1 MIDSPAGLTLADY
14 LAEHDRLP
22 LGEGL
27 AILDGLLQLVGGMHR
42 ENVADGAIHPA
53 RVVSAGPGK
62 VALIPA
68 AEAKPY
74 PEAEAYLSPQQ
85 RKGEPADPRADVYAI
100 GVLAYRTL
108 MGVLPYSAGED
119 PLDPHAYLP
128 NLTDRVRRTL
138 TIAVQKNLTER
149 FGDALTFRAALR
161 GESDLALAS
170 PTLRW
175 AVPEGIPEGD
185 EGAAEEFAEA
195 EPTIEDLEDERG
207 GTGGW

>member
-1 MIDSPAGLTLADY
+1 MSDGSAGLTLADY
-14 LAEHDRLP
+14 LAEHERLP

-27 AILDGLLQLVGGMHR
+27 AIMDALLELVGEMHR
-42 ENVADGAIHPA
+42 ANTADGAISPA
-53 RVVSAGPGK
+53 RIVAVGPGK

-74 PEAEAYLSPQQ
+74 PGADEYLSPQQ
-85 RKGEPADPRADVYAI
+85 RAGEPADPRADVYAL
-100 GVLAYRTL
+100 GVLAYRAL

-119 PLDPHAYLP
+119 PVDPHAYLP
-128 NLTDRVRRTL
+128 NLTERVRRTF

-161 GESDLALAS
+161 GDSDLALES

-185 EGAAEEFAEA
+185 TGAADEFAEA
-195 EPTIEDLEDERG
+195 EPTPGDLDAG
-207 GTGGW
+207 SDTGSGW

>member
-1 MIDSPAGLTLADY
+1 MIDGLAGLTLADY
-14 LAEHDRLP
+14 LVEHERLP

-27 AILDGLLQLVGGMHR
+27 AILNGLLEVVGAMHR
-42 ENVADGAIHPA
+42 DGVADGAINAA
-53 RVVSAGPGK
+53 RIVSAGPGK

-68 AEAKPY
+68 AEAKQD
-74 PEAEAYLSPQQ
+74 PEADAYLSPQQ

-100 GVLAYRTL
+100 GVLAYRAL

-128 NLTDRVRRTL
+128 NLTDRVRRTF

-149 FGDALTFRAALR
+149 FADALTFRAALR
-161 GESDLALAS
+161 GDSDLALAS
-170 PTLRW
+170 PTLKW

-195 EPTIEDLEDERG
+195 EPTLDDSHDGSGDE
-207 GTGGW
+207 GGW

>member
-1 MIDSPAGLTLADY
+1 MNEQIAGRTLADY
-14 LAEHDRLP
+14 LDEHDVLP

-27 AILDGLLQLVGGMHR
+27 ALLDALLQAVGEMHR
-42 ENVADGAIHPA
+42 AGVTDGALHPGRIVIIA
-53 RVVSAGPGK
+53 SGRI
-62 VALIPA
+62 ALVPA
-68 AEAKPY
+68 EEAASCAEAD
-74 PEAEAYLSPQQ
+74 AYLSPQQ
-85 RKGEPADPRADVYAI
+85 RDGKPADARADVYAL
-100 GVLAYRTL
+100 GVLAYRML

-138 TIAVQKNLTER
+138 TIAVHKNLTER

-161 GESDLALAS
+161 GESDMALAS

-185 EGAAEEFAEA
+185 TGAADEFAAEESD
-195 EPTIEDLEDERG
+195 ED
-207 GTGGW
+207 